1 MVEIDWLEA
10 IGWLSAILFV
20 ASFLVKNRSTLHLLG
35 AVACIFKLIY
45 SYEHAVWPLFAN
57 WVILI
62 VVQTVQFFR
71 LRV

>member
-1 MVEIDWLEA
+1 MINWLEA
-10 IGWLSAILFV
+10 IGWLSTILFV
-20 ASFLVKNRSTLHLLG
+20 LSFMVKDRSMLHLLG
-35 AVACIFKLIY
+35 AIACVFKLIY

-62 VVQTVQFFR
+62 FVQTIQFVR